1 MTIINHRVKSLIWT
15 NKTIMRVFT
24 WWQPN
29 PVAFVVKQ
37 AADLSIRMLAIMP
50 FINDNDDDIDD
61 NDNSDNST
69 ENIDRW
75 MLMWSSPPCQIMKT
89 IT

>member
-1 MTIINHRVKSLIWT
+1 
-15 NKTIMRVFT
+15 MRVFT

-37 AADLSIRMLAIMP
+37 AADLSITMIVMVTL
-50 FINDNDDDIDD
+50 INDNDDDIDD

-69 ENIDRW
+69 KNIDG
-75 MLMWSSPPCQIMKT
+75 
-89 IT
+89 